1 MSDTNDIVD
10 IAPDANDPALF
21 ANASDAPYAENHAS
35 NDAAPDAVTA
45 QPTPKQFFPIV
56 DVAGMTMLRALM
68 PNVLNFVEVQGM
80 DVSGRQ
86 DYRVL
91 VVPTGLAAPD
101 IAPDACVEPSEPS
114 EPSEPTEQ
122 QQ

>member
-21 ANASDAPYAENHAS
+21 ANASDAPYAENNAL

-56 DVAGMTMLRALM
+56 DAAGMTMLRALM

-114 EPSEPTEQ
+114 EPTEQ

>member
-10 IAPDANDPALF
+10 IAPDAHDPALF
-21 ANASDAPYAENHAS
+21 ANASDAPYAAS
-35 NDAAPDAVTA
+35 DAAPDAVTA

-56 DVAGMTMLRALM
+56 DAAGMTMLRALM

-114 EPSEPTEQ
+114 EPTEQ

>member
-21 ANASDAPYAENHAS
+21 ANASDAPYAENNAS

-45 QPTPKQFFPIV
+45 QPTQKQFFPIV

-101 IAPDACVEPSEPS
+101 APDACEPT